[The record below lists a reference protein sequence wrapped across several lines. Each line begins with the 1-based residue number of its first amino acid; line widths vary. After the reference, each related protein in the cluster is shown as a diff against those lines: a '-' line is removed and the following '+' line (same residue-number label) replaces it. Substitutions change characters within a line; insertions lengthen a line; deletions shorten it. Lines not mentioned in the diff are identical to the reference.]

1 MSSKNEKGFNMAG
14 SKRDYYEVLGVD
26 RSADDAAL
34 KKAYRALA
42 KKYHPDANPDDKE
55 VEKKFKEA
63 SEAYSVLSD
72 PEKRRTY
79 DQFGHAAF
87 EGGGASP
94 GGGFGG
100 FGGFEFDAGDIFSE
114 LFGSG
119 GFGGFS
125 GRSRRSDPNAP
136 RRGADVRTM
145 IRLTFEEAVFG
156 CTKEITIDY
165 KETCKSCGGNGAKSG
180 TAREKCT
187 KCGGSGRIVYNQQSI
202 FGTMQ
207 NVTTCNECKGSGQ
220 VIKEKCPDC
229 RGQGY
234 NQIKKKFE
242 VTIPAGIDNG
252 QGIRQAGMGEPGQ
265 NGGPRGDLLVQ
276 VEVQSHPFLKRQDMN
291 IYTTVS
297 ISFVRAALGGKIR
310 VKTVD
315 GEIEYEVKAGTQT
328 DTKVRLKGKGV
339 PSVQNRNV
347 RGDMFMTLV
356 VEVPTKMTKEQR
368 EALKAFEKTMTK

>member
-1 MSSKNEKGFNMAG
+1 MAG

-26 RSADDAAL
+26 KSADDAAL

-42 KKYHPDANPDDKE
+42 KKYHPDANPDNPE

-72 PEKRRTY
+72 PEKRKAY

-100 FGGFEFDAGDIFSE
+100 FGFDGFEFDAGDIFSE

-119 GFGGFS
+119 GFGGFG
-125 GRSRRSDPNAP
+125 GRSQRRDPNAP

-145 IRLTFEEAVFG
+145 VRLKFEEAIFG
-156 CTKEITIDY
+156 CTKEITIDF
-165 KETCKSCGGNGAKSG
+165 KETCKSCGGNGAKLGS
-180 TAREKCT
+180 AKEKCT

-207 NVTTCNECKGSGQ
+207 NVTTCNECGGSGQ

-229 RGQGY
+229 RGRGY
-234 NQIKKKFE
+234 NPIKKNVE
-242 VTIPAGIDNG
+242 VTIPAGIDHG
-252 QGIRQAGMGEPGQ
+252 QGVRLSGMGEPGV

-276 VEVQSHPFLKRQDMN
+276 VEVQNHPKFKRQDMN
-291 IYTTVS
+291 IYSTES

-315 GEIEYEVKAGTQT
+315 GEIEYEVKAGTPT
-328 DTKVRLKGKGV
+328 HTKIRLKGKGV
-339 PSVQNRNV
+339 PSVQNKNV
-347 RGDMFMTLV
+347 RGDMYMTLV
-356 VEVPTKMTKEQR
+356 VDVPTKLTNEQK